1 MSKIKLTRPE
11 LKKQRDAL
19 QMFSRYLPTL
29 KLKKQQLQ
37 LEVRKA
43 GEALRAQEAE
53 KNRLV
58 KDAAAWAGLL
68 SEELAVPLSALV
80 RIEKISTS
88 QWNIAGIKLPVLDS
102 IDFAAA
108 EYNLFSMPP
117 WVDSAIQAVRRIVE
131 AREKLVV
138 LRKQNELL
146 RNELKKV
153 SQRVNLFEK
162 VKIPEAREN
171 IRVISIFLGDEQ
183 AAAVG
188 RAKIA
193 KNMQLVPGKGN
204 D

>member
-1 MSKIKLTRPE
+1 MAKIKLTRPE

-37 LEVRKA
+37 LEVRKVKQ
-43 GEALRAQEAE
+43 ALTKQEAVRDE
-53 KNRLV
+53 LV
-58 KDAAAWAGLL
+58 KAAGSWAQLL
-68 SEELAVPLSALV
+68 SEELAVPLTELV
-80 RIEKISTS
+80 KIENIKTGK
-88 QWNIAGIKLPVLDS
+88 WNIAGIKLPVLES
-102 IDFAAA
+102 VEFAKA
-108 EYNLFSMPP
+108 EYNLFAMPA
-117 WVDSAIQAVRRIVE
+117 WVDVACEQVQKIVE
-131 AREKLVV
+131 AREKLKI
-138 LRKQNELL
+138 LREQNELL
-146 RNELKKV
+146 RRELKKV

-162 VKIPEAREN
+162 VKIPESQEN

>member
-1 MSKIKLTRPE
+1 MAKIKLTRPE

-37 LEVRKA
+37 LEVRKVKQ
-43 GEALRAQEAE
+43 ALTKQEAVRDE
-53 KNRLV
+53 LV
-58 KDAAAWAGLL
+58 KAAGSWAQLL
-68 SEELAVPLSALV
+68 SEELAVPLTELV
-80 RIEKISTS
+80 KIENIKTGK
-88 QWNIAGIKLPVLDS
+88 WNIAGIKLPVLES
-102 IDFAAA
+102 VEFAKV
-108 EYNLFSMPP
+108 EYNLFSMPA
-117 WVDSAIQAVRRIVE
+117 WVDAACEQVQKIVE
-131 AREKLVV
+131 AREKLKI
-138 LRKQNELL
+138 LREQNELL
-146 RNELKKV
+146 RRELKKV

-162 VKIPEAREN
+162 VKIPESQEN